1 MVSLPVAPYR
11 PSLPHVL
18 ILLLLPAHA
27 SLPSLFNPFLTG
39 VHLLEERQ
47 GPFCIPTAPLF
58 LSEAPGWT
66 TTGLPSENRLKLP
79 LFQQPRKGEGAE
91 RCCHLR

>member
-1 MVSLPVAPYR
+1 MVSLPLAPYR

-27 SLPSLFNPFLTG
+27 SLPSLFNAFLTG

-47 GPFCIPTAPLF
+47 GPFCIPAAPLF

-66 TTGLPSENRLKLP
+66 TTGLPSENRLQLP

-91 RCCHLR
+91 CCCHLR